1 MENFNNVPSSGTFGS
16 VVSVVNQNFALA
28 KEAIDKLAFSKSAC
42 MGFYETSSEL
52 NDAHPTPTDGDWA
65 LVGNS
70 APFNVYVA
78 NDGSWVDS
86 GVDYNVSV
94 DNSIEING
102 LGGYVVLD
110 SVQELP
116 ASPSNPNLGYLIGT
130 HLYVYVGT
138 GGDTSDGK
146 YQDCGEFRGPEGKE
160 GKPGA
165 DGHDGVS
172 LGEVAIVNNLTEGG
186 SEKVLS
192 AEQGKQLNSLAL
204 QGRLNKSFNI
214 SPNLWD
220 ERTVN
225 GYIDITTGD
234 ITGTSGDSRTTAPI
248 DVKPNTYYY
257 LSGRSGSNGGVTTI
271 RCLDAQ
277 GNAIKVLAPSNG
289 TAYTNYRLPNADAS
303 DHNTNGMFK
312 TPADAVSVQ
321 ITLTSTS
328 YVPPIMLEE
337 CGTTYD
343 PSFSPSEYSS
353 FYSTPTLKDE
363 ALPSDL
369 QTLLPD
375 MQTIQENIDVTYPYD
390 DETYTNLNS
399 SRWVGDK
406 NMQFRDGDILKA
418 VVFPRLASTKTST
431 VLMRVY
437 DSGNHI
443 KGSEQTLGVYG
454 DGGTFLVPNP
464 VTLAA
469 GDCVAIKYAPYGSA
483 TTTEQRFFDFRPS
496 GGGWVNYIYGI
507 SVVVERAINRIDEL
521 ENDIQELQE
530 EIAGISEPSKSLKIL
545 FFGNSFTQ
553 DSVCYS
559 PFILKSL
566 APKLDIKIG
575 IAYIGGSSLA
585 KHCANFTGE
594 SQIAGGT
601 TINPENY
608 TLYSYDSQATG
619 AASGKWTQTN
629 NVNVDTILASKE
641 WNIVC
646 FQQNSS
652 NAGRAISDYN
662 TYYAPFIYKIIKSLN
677 AKIIAAEYKTVKVGF
692 VLTHG
697 IGNTVADTLAN
708 WTNVQANTEM
718 VVNTAPISHLFAYGT
733 SVQNLRTTSCGLL
746 GDDGSLSVD
755 NTHLQDGIGCMA
767 ANYYTCLKILEIAG
781 IDAGIIGEQTRV
793 DTTWLTAHKIPGQN
807 LGDGVIGINDANC
820 LLAQASAVAAMRD
833 PYHVTDISILE
844 NEQLP
849 SS

>member
-1 MENFNNVPSSGTFGS
+1 MANTTV
-16 VVSVVNQNFALA
+16 
-28 KEAIDKLAFSKSAC
+28 
-42 MGFYETSSEL
+42 Y
-52 NDAHPTPTDGDWA
+52 
-65 LVGNS
+65 
-70 APFNVYVA
+70 PF
-78 NDGSWVDS
+78 
-86 GVDYNVSV
+86 
-94 DNSIEING
+94 
-102 LGGYVVLD
+102 
-110 SVQELP
+110 
-116 ASPSNPNLGYLIGT
+116 
-130 HLYVYVGT
+130 GT
-138 GGDTSDGK
+138 GGQLPSGIGIINDLTTG
-146 YQDCGEFRGPEGKE
+146 
-160 GKPGA
+160 GA
-165 DGHDGVS
+165 DKALSAEMG
-172 LGEVAIVNNLTEGG
+172 
-186 SEKVLS
+186 KVLS
-192 AEQGKQLNSLAL
+192 DQAA
-204 QGRLNKSFNI
+204 QGRLKKSFNI

-225 GYIDITTGD
+225 GYIDITTGG

-257 LSGRSGSNGGVTTI
+257 LSGRGGNNGGVSTI

-303 DHNTNGMFK
+303 DHTTNGMFK
-312 TPADAVSVQ
+312 TPSDAVSVQ

-343 PSFSPSEYSS
+343 PSFSPSEYKS
-353 FYSTPTLKDE
+353 YYATPEVKEE
-363 ALPSDL
+363 ALPASL
-369 QTLLPD
+369 RNVPSFVET
-375 MQTIQENIDVTYPYD
+375 EDVTYPCD
-390 DETYTNLNS
+390 DENYIYLNS

-406 NMQFRDGDILKA
+406 DMQFEDGDILKA
-418 VVFPRLASTKTST
+418 VVLPQLSSTKDDT
-431 VLMRVY
+431 VLMRIY
-437 DSGNHI
+437 NSSNQQ
-443 KGSEQTLGVYG
+443 KGSEQSLGVYG
-454 DGGTFLVPNP
+454 DGGTFLVPTP

-469 GDCVAIKYAPYGSA
+469 GDCVALKYAPYGDA
-483 TTTEQRFFDFRPS
+483 TTDAQRYFDFRTS
-496 GGGWVNYIYGI
+496 SGGWVEYKYGI
-507 SVVVERAINRIDEL
+507 TVVVTRSSDRIDRL
-521 ENDIQELQE
+521 EK
-530 EIAGISEPSKSLKIL
+530 EIEDMEVDSPRKSLKIV

-559 PFILKSL
+559 PFILKGI
-566 APKLDIKIG
+566 APELDLKIG
-575 IAYIGGSSLA
+575 IAYIGGSPLA

-594 SQIAGGT
+594 SQTLGSSTIAV
-601 TINPENY
+601 ENY
-608 TLYSYDSQATG
+608 KFFKYDSSATG
-619 AASGKWTQTN
+619 SAAGKWVSSN
-629 NVNVDTILASKE
+629 NMNVDAILANEE
-641 WNIVC
+641 WDIVC

-652 NAGRAISDYN
+652 NAGRVISDYN
-662 TYYAPFIYKIIKSLN
+662 TYYAPFIYKLIKSLN
-677 AKIIAAEYKTVKVGF
+677 AKILTAEYKPVKVGF

-718 VVNTAPISHLFAYGT
+718 VVNTAPISYLFAYGT

-755 NTHLQDGIGCMA
+755 KTHLQDGIGCMA